1 MDWSFYKDKLVLV
14 TGHTGFKGSWLITWL
29 QNLGANVIGLSLD
42 IPTSP
47 SNFEIIKYSL
57 NLIDIRCDINDKY
70 KLIEIFRKYQPDMV
84 FHLAAQPI
92 VKKSYENPL
101 DTFQTNSIGSLN
113 IIQAAIECKNLPA
126 LLMITSDKCYQNK
139 EWHFGYREIDTLG
152 GDDPYSAS
160 KAAAEIMIK
169 SFYYSYRSTNKKVL
183 RLATARAGNVIGG
196 GDWAP
201 SRIVPDCIRAWNEN
215 KNVKIYNP
223 NSTRPW
229 QHVLEPLGGYLW
241 LMEILYKQI
250 IDINGESFNF
260 GPSYDQDLTVANLVE
275 YLAKEWGNNASYS
288 LSKNNIK
295 EAGLLK
301 LNCDKAKAIL
311 KWSPVFST
319 LDSMQMTAKWY
330 KTFYSGSSKE
340 VRNIT
345 DKQIE
350 EATLRLSSKKI

>member
-57 NLIDIRCDINDKY
+57 NLIDIRCDINDKD

-139 EWHFGYREIDTLG
+139 EWYFGYREIDTLG

-160 KAAAEIMIK
+160 KAA
-169 SFYYSYRSTNKKVL
+169 
-183 RLATARAGNVIGG
+183 
-196 GDWAP
+196 
-201 SRIVPDCIRAWNEN
+201 
-215 KNVKIYNP
+215 
-223 NSTRPW
+223 
-229 QHVLEPLGGYLW
+229 
-241 LMEILYKQI
+241 
-250 IDINGESFNF
+250 
-260 GPSYDQDLTVANLVE
+260 
-275 YLAKEWGNNASYS
+275 
-288 LSKNNIK
+288 
-295 EAGLLK
+295 LL
-301 LNCDKAKAIL
+301 
-311 KWSPVFST
+311 
-319 LDSMQMTAKWY
+319 QMT
-330 KTFYSGSSKE
+330 KTF
-340 VRNIT
+340 
-345 DKQIE
+345 
-350 EATLRLSSKKI
+350 L